1 MQFFNQKTF
10 ILLVPVLLAVLCLA
24 LRSILNNLKRKRAEE
39 LFRNYHKD
47 RIIYFSREVNFFGK
61 HSDGSLN
68 IKGNGSMLLTPDQL
82 HFKKW
87 IPVQDLIIPIENIKN
102 VERVD
107 SFMGKSKNRPL
118 LKIDFNNKNGEM
130 DSAAWLLDNM
140 HNWEKFLKDNIKQQ
154 Q

>member
-10 ILLVPVLLAVLCLA
+10 ILLVPVLLAALCLA
-24 LRSILNNLKRKRAEE
+24 IRSILKNLKRKRAEE

-47 RIIYFSREVNFFGK
+47 RIIYFSREVNFFGQK
-61 HSDGSLN
+61 SEEGLN
-68 IKGNGSMLLTPDQL
+68 IKGNGSLLLTPDQL

-87 IPVQDLIIPIENIKN
+87 LPDKDLIIPLEDIKN

-118 LKIDFNNKNGEM
+118 LKIDFNNKDGEI

-140 HNWEKFLKDNIKQQ
+140 HNWENVLKDYINK
-154 Q
+154 